1 MAAAPPHEGFEVFLQ
16 PGEWY
21 FDVAG
26 VRLRTVLGSCVALT
40 LWHRRRRIGGMCHY
54 MLPSRARVRDVADL
68 DGRYGDEALLLLERE
83 AARFGTRLR
92 EYEAKLLG
100 GASMFGGVQAGGGAV
115 VPAFASV
122 PDRNVEQARLLVAR
136 HGLKVRSESL
146 GGLAHRQVVFDIE
159 SGDVWLRT
167 GTARDYVALAAGE
180 PA

>member
-1 MAAAPPHEGFEVFLQ
+1 MTGAPPREGFEVFLQ

-21 FDVAG
+21 FDAAG
-26 VRLRTVLGSCVALT
+26 VRLRTVLGSCIAVT
-40 LWHRRRRIGGMCHY
+40 LWHRPRRIGGMCHY

-83 AARFGTRLR
+83 AARFGTRLA
-92 EYEAKLLG
+92 EYEVKLFG
-100 GASMFGGVQAGGGAV
+100 GASMFGGLQAAGAS
-115 VPAFASV
+115 VPAFGSV
-122 PDRNVEQARLLVAR
+122 PERNVEQARQLVAR
-136 HGLKVRSESL
+136 HGLKVRAESL

>member
-1 MAAAPPHEGFEVFLQ
+1 VAAAPPREGFEVFLQ

-21 FDVAG
+21 FDAAG
-26 VRLRTVLGSCVALT
+26 VRLRTVLGSCIALT

-68 DGRYGDEALLLLERE
+68 DGRYGDEALGLLERE
-83 AARFGTRLR
+83 AARFGTRLA
-92 EYEAKLLG
+92 EYEVKLFG
-100 GASMFGGVQAGGGAV
+100 GASMFGSLRVAGAA
-115 VPAFASV
+115 VPAFGSV
-122 PDRNVEQARLLVAR
+122 PERNVEQARLLVAR
-136 HGLKVRSESL
+136 HGLKVRAESL

-167 GTARDYVALAAGE
+167 GAARDYVALTAGE